1 MINYPRNCPRSLTQ
15 LTAWVGMASCCG
27 AGRAWHSQNVVI
39 FDDLQA
45 EQDRLQV
52 ILEGLDEAQWASPS
66 GAAGWAVTDVVL
78 HLAQSEEA
86 VLASATGASLAFHP
100 GSGATLDEVMDQ
112 LVRAEPAPPARV
124 FGRWRTA
131 RQAALA
137 ALRAADPQRPL
148 SWVQAPL
155 KPATL
160 ATTRLAE
167 HWTHGLDITGPL
179 GISFPDTARLSH
191 IAWLAHRSLPLR
203 LRPGRRP
210 PTPGLLRADR
220 SRWRHPLAL
229 RPGRRRLCDHR
240 PGRGVLPGSRTAAP
254 ARAVRAAH
262 RGPIRRCRPTCSAHL
277 RSLITNHQPRHLR
290 QKSASGQGR

>member
-155 KPATL
+155 SATRWHYGPDD
-160 ATTRLAE
+160 ADSA
-167 HWTHGLDITGPL
+167 ITGPA
-179 GISFPDTARLSH
+179 GAFCRVAAQRLPPGQSG
-191 IAWLAHRSLPLR
+191 LR
-203 LRPGRRP
+203 TVGPYGAAALHVLR
-210 PTPGLLRADR
+210 TY
-220 SRWRHPLAL
+220 
-229 RPGRRRLCDHR
+229 
-240 PGRGVLPGSRTAAP
+240 
-254 ARAVRAAH
+254 AV
-262 RGPIRRCRPTCSAHL
+262 
-277 RSLITNHQPRHLR
+277 
-290 QKSASGQGR
+290 